1 MIKKESTKP
10 KGFKNPPH
18 LKSTSYPKSVK
29 DDHESA
35 NDSSNSGSWIP
46 EIGLI
51 PAIGCAIAIFLLLL
65 LSFWPNHSTDVNI
78 KLDTKQPVSTISK
91 NIDPDTKTTSY
102 TFTYG
107 QGHEQSMTISKDDD
121 TPYIDAYDIN
131 AKGNFE
137 TYYIES
143 TTDKRF
149 KSMENTLVNADISKI
164 QDDAKSSVRFN
175 FNPGTYDNKVDAED
189 LFASPKGTHREIYLK
204 IK

>member
-10 KGFKNPPH
+10 EGFKNTPH
-18 LKSTSYPKSVK
+18 LKSTSHP
-29 DDHESA
+29 

-46 EIGLI
+46 EIDLI
-51 PAIGCAIAIFLLLL
+51 PAICYVLVIFLMLLL
-65 LSFWPNHSTDVNI
+65 TFWPNHSTDVNI
-78 KLDTKQPVSTISK
+78 KLDTKQPMSTMFK
-91 NIDPDTKTTSY
+91 NIDHDTRTTSY

-107 QGHEQSMTISKDDD
+107 QGHEESMTISKDDD
-121 TPYIDAYDIN
+121 TPYIAAYNSN

-149 KSMENTLVNADISKI
+149 KSMENALVNADISKI

-175 FNPGTYDNKVDAED
+175 FNPGTYGNKEAKGD
-189 LFASPKGTHREIYLK
+189 LFASPKGVHREIYLK